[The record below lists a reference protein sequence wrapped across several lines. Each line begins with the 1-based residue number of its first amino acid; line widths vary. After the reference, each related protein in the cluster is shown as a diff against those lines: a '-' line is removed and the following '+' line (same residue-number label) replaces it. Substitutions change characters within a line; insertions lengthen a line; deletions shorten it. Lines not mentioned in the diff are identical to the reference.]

1 MLFDDCGIPIEKKK
15 RERERKEEK
24 KNKQKRLFDRE
35 T

>member
-1 MLFDDCGIPIEKKK
+1 MLFDDCGIPIEKK